1 MSTSLSIKAIKA
13 EHNACEYSAST
24 RLSENH
30 LEHKTHYPHG
40 HDELDTMCEQLE
52 LQVAPSNRIADWAIL
67 IAMKAIM
74 HYYACKEL
82 VTNSWHSLKKKI
94 ARR

>member
-1 MSTSLSIKAIKA
+1 MYISILPCTWFVKEINMNKEFVLYSIIMSTSLSIKAIKA

-40 HDELDTMCEQLE
+40 HDELDTMCEQL
-52 LQVAPSNRIADWAIL
+52 
-67 IAMKAIM
+67 
-74 HYYACKEL
+74 
-82 VTNSWHSLKKKI
+82 
-94 ARR
+94 